1 MAKDTTPSFIVE
13 LRLNTSY
20 RDRIE
25 IDKALD
31 AGRTLFNACLGE
43 ALKRIDLMR
52 ESKAYRRTVAMPRS
66 EERAKAF
73 SDLRKLYRFSDYEI
87 QSFAIQCKNSAPQIA
102 RFLDTHTAQKVAT
115 RAYNAC
121 NSTLSAKGGG
131 HGSRARGNSI
141 VLNRRA
147 MKQVSGTGTAG

>member
-1 MAKDTTPSFIVE
+1 MVQDTTPTFLVE
-13 LRLNTSY
+13 LRLNTSN

-31 AGRTLFNACLGE
+31 AGRMLFNACLGE

-66 EERAKAF
+66 EERTKAF
-73 SDLRKLYRFSDYEI
+73 RDLRKIMR
-87 QSFAIQCKNSAPQIA
+87 
-102 RFLDTHTAQKVAT
+102 AT
-115 RAYNAC
+115 G
-121 NSTLSAKGGG
+121 TLSAKGGG
-131 HGSRARGNSI
+131 HGSRARGSSI
-141 VLNRRA
+141 VLNPRA